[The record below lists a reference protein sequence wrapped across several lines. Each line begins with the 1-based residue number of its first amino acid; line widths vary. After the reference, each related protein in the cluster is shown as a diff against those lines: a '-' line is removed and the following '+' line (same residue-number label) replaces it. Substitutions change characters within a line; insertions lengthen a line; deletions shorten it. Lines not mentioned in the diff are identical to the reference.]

1 MEIRLD
7 GSEIRIQVNSID
19 DCNNILDNNDILRIF
34 INKLVID
41 RKESLIRQRSNYAKY
56 IDWWNNK
63 IVPELLTM
71 TLIEDDKWKWG
82 QLVKQEIDMWIR
94 LDKPVGKDAI
104 YWIADRRGFNS
115 RQVEVLIEGLKLV
128 ELYSESNT
136 IYPNDTL
143 DKMRDSEAE
152 TLAINVGYI
161 EE

>member
-7 GSEIRIQVNSID
+7 GSEIRLQVRSID
-19 DCNNILDNNDILRIF
+19 DCDYLLENNDIVHIF
-34 INKLVID
+34 INKLVLEH
-41 RKESLIRQRSNYAKY
+41 RESLVRQQSNYIKY
-56 IDWWNNK
+56 VEWWNNK

-82 QLVKQEIDMWIR
+82 QLVKQEISMWIR

-143 DKMRDSEAE
+143 DKMSDSEVDSFA
-152 TLAINVGYI
+152 LNIGYMG
-161 EE
+161 E

>member
-1 MEIRLD
+1 MDIRLD

-82 QLVKQEIDMWIR
+82 QLVKQAISMWIR

-104 YWIADRRGFNS
+104 SWIADRRGFNS

-143 DKMRDSEAE
+143 DKMSDSEVE
-152 TLAINVGYI
+152 TLAINVGYM